1 VKPTVRLRW
10 LPAEIKVGLSALLL
24 TLLMGMGASML
35 HIYYHY
41 ERRDEQP
48 GLTRDDLASAYHGL
62 NAPSPLLASLERGH
76 PEELPADARAV
87 LISWLK
93 GPRINEDYDNIDLDD
108 QAPAE
113 IIASSCL
120 SCHSRQA
127 PASAGGGG
135 GGAARAIPL
144 EYWDDIK
151 RLAFSRE
158 IAPVPLK
165 ITAVST
171 HTHALSLGTM
181 SLLLAG
187 LAIMTS
193 FPRWLAGGLVM
204 FTGLALM
211 VDIASWWGART
222 SVIFVD
228 VIMVAGTIYAAGTT
242 LLILLIFLDLWLPKK
257 RETTP

>member
-1 VKPTVRLRW
+1 VKQAMRLRW
-10 LPAEIKVGLSALLL
+10 LPAEIKIGLSALLI

-62 NAPSPLLASLERGH
+62 NAPAPLLASLERGH
-76 PEELPADARAV
+76 PEELPADARAI
-87 LISWLK
+87 LISWLR
-93 GPRINEDYDNIDLDD
+93 GARISEDYDNIDLDD
-108 QAPAE
+108 HAPAE
-113 IIASSCL
+113 IIVSNCV

-127 PASAGGGG
+127 PASAGGA
-135 GGAARAIPL
+135 GAARAIPL
-144 EYWDDIK
+144 EYWDDVK

-165 ITAVST
+165 ITAIST

-193 FPRWLAGGLVM
+193 FPRWLTGGLVM

-211 VDIASWWGART
+211 ADIASWWGARA
-222 SVIFVD
+222 SPIFVD
-228 VIMVAGTIYAAGTT
+228 VIMVAGSIYAAGTT
-242 LLILLIFLDLWLPKK
+242 LLILLIILDLWLPRKQ
-257 RETTP
+257 ENTL